1 MCVYIYIYVCVCVY
15 IYIMEYYSAEKM
27 NEILPFVATYMD
39 LEGIM
44 LSNVNPTEK
53 VKYYAIP
60 LLCTL

>member
-1 MCVYIYIYVCVCVY
+1 MCVCVY